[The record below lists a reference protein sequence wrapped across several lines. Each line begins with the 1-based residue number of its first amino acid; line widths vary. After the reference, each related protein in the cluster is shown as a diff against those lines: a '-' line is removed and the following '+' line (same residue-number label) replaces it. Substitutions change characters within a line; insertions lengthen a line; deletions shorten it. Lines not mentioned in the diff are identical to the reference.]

1 MNYELTNNDDT
12 IVALCTPR
20 ATAALATLRVSGQQA
35 LAIVARRWKGAPLE
49 AMASHTAHLGN
60 LLDSDGNL
68 LDEVVLT
75 VFRGPHSF
83 TGEDVV
89 ELSCHGSTWIQQQA
103 VLTLIDAGARQA
115 LPGEFTRRAFTNRRL
130 DLSQAEAVAD
140 VIASRSRASHRV
152 AMNQMRGAFARRLA
166 TLRARL
172 LEFVSLLELELD
184 FSEEDVTF
192 ADRAKLLE
200 LAREIHS
207 EVLTLARS
215 YHNGNAIKNGVPVA
229 IVGHTNAGKSTLLNA
244 LVGDDRAIVSDV
256 HGTTRDVIEDTVE
269 LGGTL
274 FRFCDTAGLRDT
286 TDTVERLG
294 IERTLRMLDEAR
306 IIIWMIDATAPRTD
320 IDSQAALLTGHV
332 EGKKLIAVINK
343 NDVAGHH
350 DIEAAKQAVT
360 AIVTPHALIETAV
373 ATPGGADPVATAIAQ
388 AADWAGVDDEALVV
402 TNARHYEA
410 LTAAGQA
417 LERVITGLEQ
427 GLSGDLVGQDLREA
441 MHHLGTIT
449 GQITTHELLGS
460 IFSRFCVGK

>member
-1 MNYELTNNDDT
+1 MNFELTNNDDT
-12 IVALCTPR
+12 IVALSTPR
-20 ATAALATLRVSGQQA
+20 AAGALAVVRVSGHDA
-35 LAIVARRWKGAPLE
+35 FSVVARRWQGADING
-49 AMASHTAHLGN
+49 MASHTAHLGR
-60 LLDSDGNL
+60 LLDSDGHL

-75 VFRGPHSF
+75 VFRAPHSF

-89 ELSCHGSTWIQQQA
+89 EISCHGSTWIAQQA
-103 VLTLIDAGARQA
+103 VLTLIDAGCRQA
-115 LPGEFTRRAFTNRRL
+115 LPGEFTRRAFANGRL

-140 VIASRSRASHRV
+140 VIASHSRASHRV

-192 ADRAKLLE
+192 ADRSQLLA
-200 LAREIHS
+200 LARKIHA
-207 EVLTLARS
+207 EVDTLARS
-215 YHNGNAIKNGVPVA
+215 YHDGNAIKNGVPVA

-256 HGTTRDVIEDTVE
+256 HGTTRDVIEDTAE

-286 TDTVERLG
+286 TDTVERMG
-294 IERTLRMLDEAR
+294 IERTLRALDEAR
-306 IIIWMIDATAPRTD
+306 IIIWMVDATAPRSD
-320 IDSQAALLTGHV
+320 IDSQAALLTGHT
-332 EGKKLIAVINK
+332 EGKKLIAVVNK
-343 NDVAGHH
+343 NDIAGTH

-360 AIVTPHALIETAV
+360 AIATPDALIETAV
-373 ATPGGADPVATAIAQ
+373 AAPNGAAPVVEAITA
-388 AADWAGVDDEALVV
+388 AAAWASVDDEALVV

-410 LTAAGQA
+410 LTAASNA
-417 LERVITGLEQ
+417 LLRVINGLEQ
-427 GLSGDLVGQDLREA
+427 GLSGDLVGQDLREV

-449 GQITTHELLGS
+449 GEITTHELLGS

>member
-1 MNYELTNNDDT
+1 MNHALTNNDDT

-20 ATAALATLRVSGQQA
+20 AMGALAIIRVSGPGA
-35 LAIVARRWKGAPLE
+35 LHAVAQRWKGADIHG
-49 AMASHTAHLGN
+49 MVSHTAHLGQ
-60 LLDSDGNL
+60 LLDSDGRL

-75 VFRGPHSF
+75 VFRAPHSF
-83 TGEDVV
+83 TGDDVV

-103 VLTLIDAGARQA
+103 VLTLIDAGCRQA
-115 LPGEFTRRAFTNRRL
+115 LPGEFTRRAFANGRL

-140 VIASRSRASHRV
+140 VIASSSRAAHRV

-192 ADRAKLLE
+192 ADRSQLLA
-200 LAREIHS
+200 LAQQIHA
-207 EVLTLARS
+207 EVDTLARS
-215 YHNGNAIKNGVPVA
+215 YHDGNAIKNGVPVA

-244 LVGDDRAIVSDV
+244 LVGDDRAIVSDI
-256 HGTTRDVIEDTVE
+256 HGTTRDVIEDTVT

-286 TDTVERLG
+286 TDTVERMG
-294 IERTLRMLDEAR
+294 IERTLRALDEAR
-306 IIIWMIDATAPRTD
+306 IIIWMVDATAPHTD
-320 IDSQAALLTGHV
+320 IDGQAALLTGHV

-343 NDVAGHH
+343 NDIASQR
-350 DIEAAKQAVT
+350 DIDTAKKTVT
-360 AIVTPHALIETAV
+360 GIATPDALIETAV
-373 ATPGGADPVATAIAQ
+373 AVPGGAEPVIKAIRE
-388 AADWAGVDDEALVV
+388 AAGWASVDDEALVV
-402 TNARHYEA
+402 TNVRHYEA
-410 LTAAGQA
+410 LTAASTA
-417 LERVITGLEQ
+417 LKRVIDGLQQ
-427 GLSGDLVGQDLREA
+427 GLSGDLVGQDLREV

-449 GQITTHELLGS
+449 GEITTHELLGS